1 MKRLVIQ
8 RDAIRNLQRIPNPDR
23 ERITSRIEALA
34 EEPPPANLDVLKLT
48 QSDAWRLRVGNW
60 RVIFEMTD
68 TTVEIL
74 NVLPR
79 GRAYR

>member
-34 EEPPPANLDVLKLT
+34 EEPPPANLDVLKLS

>member
-1 MKRLVIQ
+1 VKRLVIQ

-23 ERITSRIEALA
+23 ERVTSRIEALA

>member
-8 RDAIRNLQRIPNPDR
+8 RDAIRNLQRIRNPDR
-23 ERITSRIEALA
+23 ERVTSRIEALA

>member
-23 ERITSRIEALA
+23 ERVTSRIEALA

>member
-34 EEPPPANLDVLKLT
+34 EEPRPANLDILKLT
-48 QSDAWRLRVGNW
+48 QSDTWRLRVGNW
-60 RVIFEMTD
+60 RVIFEMTE

-74 NVLPR
+74 DVLPR

>member
-8 RDAIRNLQRIPNPDR
+8 REANRNLQRIPNPDR
-23 ERITSRIEALA
+23 ERVTRRIEALA
-34 EEPPPANLDVLKLT
+34 DEPRSANLDILKLT
-48 QSDAWRLRVGNW
+48 QSDSWRLRVGNW
-60 RVIFEMTD
+60 RVIFKMTE

-79 GRAYR
+79 GRAYG